1 MVVVVGGVV
10 VVDFLG
16 DIGVVAVGVI
26 DCHSYYHNRMMT
38 KLLYHNTNDTILNT
52 SSIVL
57 FVVTILVVVVVE
69 NGIRISSV
77 SYVYNP
83 GWTFESMANS
93 FLLSVYFIV
102 CL

>member
-1 MVVVVGGVV
+1 MVVGGVV

-26 DCHSYYHNRMMT
+26 DCHSYYDNRLMMT
-38 KLLYHNTNDTILNT
+38 KPVYQNTNDTILNI
-52 SSIVL
+52 SLIVA
-57 FVVTILVVVVVE
+57 VVVVVVVVM

-83 GWTFESMANS
+83 GWTF
-93 FLLSVYFIV
+93 VDGKIV
-102 CL
+102 VCCRSII